1 MSLLTI
7 AELAARSGVPAS
19 ALRSYE
25 SLRLLSAAR
34 TAGNQRRYARSALRR
49 VALIRAARAMGIPLT
64 QIVSAFAALPA
75 GREPTAADWTQ
86 MSRRW
91 HDDLSQRIA
100 VLTQLRDDLGA
111 CIGCGCLSLQRCRI
125 FNPGDRAA
133 ALGDGPRYL
142 LAPQAIRSRKSRQTP
157 N

>member
-7 AELAARSGVPAS
+7 AELAVRSGVPAS
-19 ALRSYE
+19 ALRYYE

-34 TAGNQRRYARSALRR
+34 TAGNQRRYSRSALRR

-75 GREPTAADWTQ
+75 GRDPTASDWAR
-86 MSRRW
+86 MARRW
-91 HDDLSQRIA
+91 HEDLSQRIA
-100 VLTQLRDDLGA
+100 VLTRLRDDLGA
-111 CIGCGCLSLQRCRI
+111 CIGCGCLSMQRCRVL
-125 FNPGDRAA
+125 NPGDRAA

-142 LAPQAIRSRKSRQTP
+142 LAPQAPRSRRTKEAAD
-157 N
+157 